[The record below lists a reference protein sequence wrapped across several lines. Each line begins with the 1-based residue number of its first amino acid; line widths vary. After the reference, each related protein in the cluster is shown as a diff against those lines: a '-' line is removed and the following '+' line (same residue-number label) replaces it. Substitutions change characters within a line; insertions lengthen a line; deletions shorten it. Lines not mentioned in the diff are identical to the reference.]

1 MENLTG
7 ERKMKKKKTKD
18 IKIIDN
24 FLDKEL
30 FKKLQNFL
38 LGDEFPWFYNE
49 EKVILE
55 KVKPLFAPLKDYPSE
70 SQHQFT
76 HTFLGNHLN
85 HSWSSY
91 TPHIAILLHKIKPR
105 VWIRVKSNLTNITSK
120 AGVSGWHYDNIT
132 DGVPWKDTTTAI
144 FYVNTNNGYT
154 IFENEKKVP
163 SLENR
168 IAIFPNN
175 ILHSGI
181 SQTDTKTRVT
191 INLNY
196 LGAV

>member
-1 MENLTG
+1 
-7 ERKMKKKKTKD
+7 MKKKKTKA

-38 LGDEFPWFYNE
+38 LGDECPWFYNE
-49 EKVILE
+49 SKVIFE
-55 KVKPLFAPLKDYPSE
+55 KGRPLFAPLKDYPSE

-85 HSWSSY
+85 QSWSSY
-91 TPHIAILLHKIKPR
+91 TPHIAVLLHKIKPR
-105 VWIRVKSNLTNITSK
+105 VWIRVKSNLTNVTSK

-154 IFENEKKVP
+154 IFENEKKVS

-175 ILHSGI
+175 ILHSGV

-196 LGAV
+196 LGGKKI